1 MGFFLEFFHCLPL
14 EILTT
19 VSFLILRKRKESEG
33 LVANYLHIG
42 KKYQEISARS
52 FGLLTTF
59 SSFLA
64 PIPNI
69 RRRVS
74 VPSIIPLLNLLA
86 YGSTSNQWI
95 FIGTRFRQEYSNRLT
110 LIYCG
115 YSVPC
120 SAVCARTYHTT
131 IYSLQRGTTNFGLP
145 KTVNT

>member
-19 VSFLILRKRKESEG
+19 VSFLILRKRKESES

-110 LIYCG
+110 LL
-115 YSVPC
+115 ST
-120 SAVCARTYHTT
+120 AVTLCRVLRYVLEHTT
-131 IYSLQRGTTNFGLP
+131 QQYTVSNVEPQILDYQRR
-145 KTVNT
+145 